1 MAILIFSRDPHIF
14 PQKSHVV
21 GKMDRFSNLKVLDI
35 TSTTETLLFTISGNV
50 SELGTITE
58 FKFIKKFLHAACEN
72 CYGKK

>member
-1 MAILIFSRDPHIF
+1 
-14 PQKSHVV
+14 
-21 GKMDRFSNLKVLDI
+21 MDRFSNLKVLDI